1 MEPDMK
7 KHPETD
13 ALATRL
19 AAAAN
24 QPPSVVPF
32 PVSTPTE
39 EETAPPQEAESAPRP
54 ATVAAEPT
62 RRQRR
67 KARATA
73 QAAEQAEDN
82 IVPISLRPHR
92 ELLTRYVL
100 AASDRT
106 RETGR
111 VISAQQMMLERLE
124 GGP

>member
-7 KHPETD
+7 KHPDAD

-24 QPPSVVPF
+24 QPVSVVPF
-32 PVSTPTE
+32 PV
-39 EETAPPQEAESAPRP
+39 TAPPEAEVAPLLP
-54 ATVAAEPT
+54 AESEGEPAIEVPK
-62 RRQRR
+62 RRKRG
-67 KARATA
+67 KARAT
-73 QAAEQAEDN
+73 QSAEQPEDDT
-82 IVPISLRPHR
+82 VPISLRPSR
-92 ELLTRYVL
+92 ELLMRYVL

-111 VISAQQMMLERLE
+111 VISAQQIMLERLD

>member
-7 KHPETD
+7 KHPDAD

-19 AAAAN
+19 ATAAN
-24 QPPSVVPF
+24 QPVSVVPF
-32 PVSTPTE
+32 PQS
-39 EETAPPQEAESAPRP
+39 APPEAEEAPLPLAESAT
-54 ATVAAEPT
+54 AVEEPK

-67 KARATA
+67 KARGTA
-73 QAAEQAEDN
+73 QSAEQPEDDT
-82 IVPISLRPHR
+82 VPISLRPSR
-92 ELLTRYVL
+92 GVLMRYVL

-111 VISAQQMMLERLE
+111 VISAQQIMLERLE